1 MLNRRLF
8 LTCAALLAV
17 GSRAVP
23 SALAQS
29 IGDKGAADFINT
41 LGNEAINTFA
51 RKDLPRPQ
59 ALARFRDLLY
69 QGFDVPYISRWVLG
83 KYWNQASPEQQKEYE
98 KLFEQLIVQTYANRF
113 IEYSGETFRIAG
125 TKQVGESDTSVTTQI
140 VRPNGPPI
148 AVDWRV
154 RRKDNGFKI
163 IDVAVEGVSMGV
175 TQRQEFASVIE
186 SNGGNINGLLKALR
200 ERVS

>member
-8 LTCAALLAV
+8 LSCAALLAV

-23 SALAQS
+23 SAFAQS
-29 IGDKGAADFINT
+29 ISDKGAADFINT

-98 KLFEQLIVQTYANRF
+98 KLFERLIVQTYANRF

-125 TKQVGESDTSVTTQI
+125 TKPLGETDTAVTTQI
-140 VRPNGPPI
+140 VRPSGPPVG
-148 AVDWRV
+148 VDWRV
-154 RRKDNGFKI
+154 RKKDGGFKI
-163 IDVAVEGVSMGV
+163 IDVVVEGVSMGV